1 MLHNPQPNLDPA
13 MSDVTHKII
22 ARPSLWNPRRN
33 VMEITEPTSRFAL
46 RTMLAFAMPVMGF
59 VPTIVPRSAPVRM
72 QVGRTRA

>member
-1 MLHNPQPNLDPA
+1 

-46 RTMLAFAMPVMGF
+46 RTMLAMPVMGF

>member
-1 MLHNPQPNLDPA
+1 
-13 MSDVTHKII
+13 MSDVSHKII
-22 ARPSLWNPRRN
+22 ARPSLYWNPRRN

-46 RTMLAFAMPVMGF
+46 RTMLAMPVMGF

>member
-1 MLHNPQPNLDPA
+1 

-22 ARPSLWNPRRN
+22 TRPSLRNPQRN

-46 RTMLAFAMPVMGF
+46 RTMLSLAMPVMGF